1 MNHYKVLV
9 SITLEFNILANS
21 EEDAEDLIA
30 QSDKPDLFGYALYES
45 IVVDSCNEVHRDEAS
60 FADTNWVPC

>member
-9 SITLEFNILANS
+9 AINLELNILANS
-21 EEDAEDLIA
+21 EEDAEELIA

-45 IVVDSCNEVHRDEAS
+45 VEIASCEEVHHDEAR
-60 FADTNWVPC
+60 FATHDWVPC

>member
-1 MNHYKVLV
+1 MKHYQVLV

-21 EEDAEDLIA
+21 EEDAAELIA

-45 IVVDSCNEVHRDEAS
+45 VVIDSCEEVHRDEAR
-60 FADTNWVPC
+60 FATHDWVPC